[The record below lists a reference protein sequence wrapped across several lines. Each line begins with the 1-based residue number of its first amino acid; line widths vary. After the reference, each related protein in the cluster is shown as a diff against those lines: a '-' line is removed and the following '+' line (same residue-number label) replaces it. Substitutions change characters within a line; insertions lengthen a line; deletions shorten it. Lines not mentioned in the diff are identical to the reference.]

1 MSHNNDWGRLTAL
14 VKATSDCGVGVAEA
28 GVVGGGVLVKS
39 GVF

>member
-1 MSHNNDWGRLTAL
+1 MSHNSDWGRLTAL

-28 GVVGGGVLVKS
+28 GVGEGVLVES